1 MPQAI
6 LAKAFRS
13 ELVPTEAEL
22 ARAEGHSYE
31 PARRRGPLPNVP
43 DKGSTFVEEG
53 KDSRV
58 STYILTC
65 RVKPGEVLKDINFK
79 FNFEGGYIIDFVH
92 DLAVVTFDAVEGDWD
107 QKREQAYKY
116 LETIISG
123 ITLQVEYPFEIEPI
137 QFVQDKPR
145 DEVDSKSF
153 LYGKLG
159 PLEPII
165 QASPPI
171 VTNKHFQQASF
182 FVAVSELEPYFR
194 MAMVDYR
201 AAQRFP
207 PESIV
212 FCARALEWA
221 EEYFEQTTGSGAG
234 GANQSARDIMRR
246 ELCLPK
252 KPRPSPAGG
261 FLFTL
266 GPAWPGGA
274 AGSSFKTA
282 DRPIEEPSP
291 AKTWAGWGVNLGSLG
306 PLATPSGGLHCHGRP
321 GKNTPIVT
329 VQTLEWWT
337 FRVR

>member
-1 MPQAI
+1 M
-6 LAKAFRS
+6 
-13 ELVPTEAEL
+13 
-22 ARAEGHSYE
+22 
-31 PARRRGPLPNVP
+31 
-43 DKGSTFVEEG
+43 EEG

-107 QKREQAYKY
+107 QKREQAYKH

-137 QFVQDKPR
+137 HFVQDKPR

-182 FVAVSELEPYFR
+182 FVAVSELEPYLR

-212 FCARALEWA
+212 FCARALEWS
-221 EEYFEQTTGSGAG
+221 EGYFEQTTGSGAG

-252 KPRPSPAGG
+252 KHFNQFFKIANETVIARHSGNLDKIREPTLIELQYCIYQCRIILDRFAYYVTYANHCILRKKLWSDFEPDIPKVVFEGNNPS
-261 FLFTL
+261 F
-266 GPAWPGGA
+266 
-274 AGSSFKTA
+274 
-282 DRPIEEPSP
+282 RQ
-291 AKTWAGWGVNLGSLG
+291 SLEDA
-306 PLATPSGGLHCHGRP
+306 LSGKL
-321 GKNTPIVT
+321 
-329 VQTLEWWT
+329 Q
-337 FRVR
+337 